1 MLKLTRLDAETA
13 TLANSEKD
21 VRQTVLNMGDVYR
34 DAWEVSSTRNLCA
47 EAQAWL
53 VRRLPAEV
61 ARGQFCE
68 SRPGVFLGQWDWLAQ
83 MSAGDRE
90 EMQKIR
96 QMTETHVARA
106 LANNEPTAV
115 YIGTS
120 HPRHG
125 RRLLTEYFE
134 IADWLAAL
142 PTGAPSML
150 RKLPRV
156 TWQQAI
162 GHSRRW
168 HERLAK
174 KGTEAVTAAE
184 FADGAEVVLELEYG
198 WRWVRLTTGQALDR
212 EGQAMGHCVGSG
224 GYDDLVDAD
233 APDGLY
239 SLRDDRG
246 RPHVTVEVRNGI
258 IEQAQGK
265 SNTTPTGH
273 SARLAEL
280 VQALDVDIEAMS
292 PGRLGMARVDGQLMP
307 IAQAL
312 EVLSSGHVDGDIDLS
327 GADIE
332 NLPEGLSVGGKLD
345 LNSCTALISLPD
357 GLAVGGDM
365 DIYGCTLL
373 ESLPT
378 GLRVGGW
385 LDVSE
390 CASLT
395 SLPQDLLVGGEIYGA
410 DHLPR
415 VGRSMAV
422 AC

>member
-13 TLANSEKD
+13 TLASSGNGG
-21 VRQTVLNMGDVYR
+21 RQTVLNMGDVYR
-34 DAWEVSSTRNLCA
+34 DVWEVSSTRNLCA
-47 EAQAWL
+47 EARAWL

-68 SRPGVFLGQWDWLAQ
+68 SRQGVFLEQWDWLVQ

-96 QMTETHVARA
+96 QMTENHVARA

-115 YIGTS
+115 YIGAS
-120 HPRHG
+120 RPKHD

-142 PTGAPSML
+142 PTEAPSML

-162 GHSRRW
+162 GHSGRW

-174 KGTEAVTAAE
+174 RDAEAVTAAE
-184 FADGAEVVLELEYG
+184 FADGAEVVLELDGG
-198 WRWVRLTTGQALDR
+198 WGWVRLTTGQALDR

-239 SLRDDRG
+239 SLRDGRS
-246 RPHVTVEVRNGI
+246 RPHVTVEVRDGI
-258 IEQAQGK
+258 IEQARGK
-265 SNTTPTGH
+265 GNTTPTGH
-273 SARLAEL
+273 SARLAAL
-280 VQALDVDIEAMS
+280 VQALDVDIDNEM
-292 PGRLGMARVDGQLMP
+292 PGLFGMARIGGKLMP

-312 EVLSSGHVDGDIDLS
+312 EVLSSGHVDGDVDLS
-327 GADIE
+327 EADIE
-332 NLPEGLSVGGKLD
+332 CLPEGLSMGGKLD
-345 LNSCTALISLPD
+345 LNSCTSLMSLPD
-357 GLAVGGDM
+357 GLAVGGDL
-365 DIYGCTLL
+365 DLYGCTLL
-373 ESLPT
+373 ESPPT
-378 GLRVGGW
+378 GLRVRGW

-395 SLPQDLLVGGEIYGA
+395 SLPQGLLVGGEIYGA